1 MIVLRLE
8 ILKFISKYISS
19 YFPLCRTTILFVWAW
34 FSGFG
39 CRGRCIFRR
48 DLLPHCWLTLLS
60 GEYGKMAERPR
71 RRRKQRELY
80 LNLGAG
86 ISFATLTLTS
96 CWLLSAFAGS
106 WVAKFFSST
115 LLLLYI
121 PAQSSSSS
129 GCQLCLSI
137 ILSYFLLGCFNAK
150 YPGKPFRL
158 VSISPSLSPVLQ
170 PSLSPAQLVWPT
182 VEAFCWYEVVF
193 FFCLQTLLLFYF
205 HLFRA
210 HLLWE
215 TFRNVLVIKTWEYFH
230 KYKHWF
236 GQMRKHTAMTHH
248 HSQSVRSIFV
258 VGRLGFFFLFTT
270 RLPKLTNN

>member
-8 ILKFISKYISS
+8 IIKFISKYISS

-71 RRRKQRELY
+71 RRRRQRELY

-129 GCQLCLSI
+129 GCQLCLPI

-193 FFCLQTLLLFYF
+193 FLSPDTVVVLFSF
-205 HLFRA
+205 VQGSFVMRDISKCS
-210 HLLWE
+210 
-215 TFRNVLVIKTWEYFH
+215 RN
-230 KYKHWF
+230 
-236 GQMRKHTAMTHH
+236 
-248 HSQSVRSIFV
+248 
-258 VGRLGFFFLFTT
+258 
-270 RLPKLTNN
+270 